1 LTVHTSHCLRPI
13 AGTVL
18 GISLHTVSSIDQPA
32 VPGAGAVAGTG
43 SVGGGSVGGG
53 SVGGWSMGGGSEGGG
68 PIGGGSEGGGS
79 MGGGSMGSGPMGG
92 GSEGGGPAGG
102 GLFGAAV
109 VWLESSGPV
118 DSLSVPPAAFC
129 TVDSS
134 AATAYETKS
143 AVK

>member
-1 LTVHTSHCLRPI
+1 MTIHTSHCLRPI

-32 VPGAGAVAGTG
+32 VPGAGAGAGTG

-53 SVGGWSMGGGSEGGG
+53 S
-68 PIGGGSEGGGS
+68 IGGGSEGV
-79 MGGGSMGSGPMGG
+79 
-92 GSEGGGPAGG
+92 GPAGG

-143 AVK
+143 AVKKINISPSFLPLTGRHVWHINQSTIKTVIK